1 MEDDTQDGPFTV
13 WQMFNAPTMV
23 LFNNL
28 EHAADGLD
36 RLLTSILKLSGDFSE
51 VLVPRPGSSK
61 YPDSYYNAFNTW
73 LIGRL
78 FYVWSVK
85 ELNRIHITSKDAQLK
100 ILNILCMNAASFY
113 NKLHSEYFKI
123 LTKLIEYY
131 KENPREASNEMI
143 LENFT
148 PEKVNISNVQLNLE
162 PIYVVVKDLRTCI
175 TLIDFTL
182 QLLSDSLATNS
193 IHIIKNKTEY
203 EKLFKEILYTLDHF
217 NVNIKLI
224 TVRFF
229 INLINNY
236 DQIGICKF
244 NRCFPNI
251 FLDFENSL
259 EAIVKSTSLYYEK
272 GEIDAIYLDSFNKI
286 LITLMIKEEN
296 CIENGN
302 DIVLL
307 NICSVILR
315 TQGNK
320 IFNNDLKLKCLSLSK
335 RLDFSRDII
344 DLSNLD
350 AAEIETLKDYY
361 CKQILQHIDMN
372 KKDERTIN
380 FKENWFYNQTLN
392 VIMALKTCEDH
403 KIDIFLIS
411 YHLKRCFSGL
421 AILQN
426 VCIHNYSLQGRSNIA
441 ILSKNDVL
449 TIWSSLLKILEY
461 HKSIIIGDSI
471 CYSSFMNILLSTVI
485 LYRSIPKEESSK
497 VLQLLCLQTT
507 PQFSELNL
515 GYSDNIKLIILRYMM
530 IVRLTLNVKLS
541 DVWVRIISNLVNSF
555 IKNKSLNMYKEIIS
569 LCPLLVLNKILSAS
583 KLIGDILM
591 PAFLTKD
598 PNIQKEVAEVIS
610 VMACMTL
617 DSYNVII
624 CVPQN
629 CYGHHLFTN
638 IKINLLLVCSKCH
651 ILDKSRHPIE
661 FLKKINKY
669 KIEIYSES
677 NAYTP
682 SQHSTITS
690 LKNLFVKFLNWKQYV
705 DVENGYWDLLSRLC
719 NHFYV
724 LEYGVSE
731 ELLNEDNAKHVLRA
745 FGSMVN
751 DNSINED
758 SEKNSQ
764 LESAFSLC
772 VNILVKSTQIS
783 LETNNHTQQ
792 TDTLNLIRDFG
803 LCSNTKVILPATK
816 LFVYFIMHPQC
827 SLGPKAV
834 VSLRDV
840 CESHEYTPNQVYHRY
855 KKDYCK
861 LFVECSLYSG
871 KEFAISLLKVV
882 RAFGFVGYRD
892 FISKDVH
899 HFLPYLMPYA
909 VTIKEVPSMIEEI
922 ASLVQCSVS
931 DFLIERFPHIYVH
944 VYLNESKEVG
954 KKCYAIIERLTKT
967 PVLNLIRRH
976 FRVILTEFLLQYCCD
991 SEKVLNAC
999 RYLSCHDPDVS
1010 APSGNMSI
1018 STSQIAD
1025 FLNPKFLG
1033 ILAYFDHKLVNAKVA
1048 LSVKR
1053 KALKSFPDIMQL
1065 MGVKYLTPLRFKVL
1079 ATLRSALP
1087 LAKEFPKIL
1096 AEAWGAFIY
1105 NIDTIF
1111 LGPLL
1116 SNLAVSLL
1124 QQLDYAPQ
1132 EINKIFQYLVLSNE
1146 NLLSSHIS
1154 DLFFLDDTKVSEKI
1168 KIVIKRH
1175 VKRTQP
1181 DGFLDK
1187 IKWYLLHLNHDIPR
1201 IKAFAFSHLDKLLK
1215 SNRTE
1220 IHKAIFGGKN
1230 IDPLIV
1236 ELIDSLLLGCKD
1248 SDSEVSLTS
1257 GACLGQ
1263 LGAIEAGHLP
1273 RQYVEAD
1280 RSPFAFSIGD
1290 SCFAATALV
1299 ELSRAFQ
1306 YEKDTMNMDCYA
1318 LTIQEILKV
1327 YDISPVGSK
1336 KDVWDSFPEHMHQIM
1351 QPLLSSRY
1359 TLAYPSQPKKAHP
1372 LFGSAYATTF
1382 LEWAHN
1388 WAGQLIP
1395 LIESESI
1402 RDLLRTVHPSMRRDV
1417 RTLFLFLPYV
1427 LLHAVMSKNN
1437 AQYIEEEILAV
1448 ISLENFDN
1456 ENTVA
1461 AERSKYKI
1469 LRHIRM
1475 TPSIN
1480 SVQAEEGNQSKCSK
1494 TIYTLLDFLN
1504 RWLLEWCHSKQRPL
1518 DNDNYKAISSFLDK
1532 FDKLTIARGNF
1543 VCGELER
1550 ALQYLELYMDDQKDK
1565 MQEQLPF
1572 LAEIYAL
1579 LDEPDSVAGIL
1590 SMKRSEPS
1598 LKELIL
1604 AQVVTGRLQ
1613 DAALCYERLAQEGQ
1627 LDRRSLQGMIDC
1639 YLGLDQPFTAYRLLS
1654 EHESEDDMME
1664 LSAEPLW
1671 RLGRFEQLEEL
1682 VKKPVPP
1689 SKENWGLLMGR
1700 ILLAYRKEDH
1710 SNFLISCKDTTIR
1723 LLAQMDGESKG
1734 ESALRSGYQ
1743 SVLGLH
1749 IVTETGHA
1757 EELLQRL
1764 KELRDGDRESG
1775 EILKQLLDEWRRRLS
1790 VVQSDVRTIEPLL
1803 RLRRILLQQSQ
1814 QILEPTHPMT
1824 SNKLKACIGDL
1835 WLQSAKYARKAGIFQ
1850 QSYMYILNAEEY
1862 QPEELFIEKSK
1873 MYWARGQY
1881 EQAFTTLRRGLDDT
1895 YPMLEQLN
1903 NDQRKICAKAKLL
1916 IAKYNDETTNVDV
1929 DVNIGYY
1936 KEAVDVFKQ
1945 WEKSLVCLGAYYEKV
1960 STSDGTSAGT
1970 MWSRRLYALN
1980 SYGKALQY
1988 GHKYLYQSMPRMLS
2002 IWLDVEVT
2010 SSDTNAHSVLAQ
2022 MTDII
2027 KTYSERLPLYLYLTA
2042 FSQIVSRICH
2052 PVKEVYLQLKAI
2064 IVKLILAYPQHTL
2077 WMMMCVIKSGY
2088 AQRIKRCGDVFADSR
2103 LKEPHMLKLVSDFT
2117 LLAEKL
2123 IELCNKPI
2131 TGNSSTTTVS
2141 ALVRIL
2147 PRLLSGDN
2155 FSHIMMP
2162 FQEFCKIVLPS
2173 KAARQERIHFNIP
2186 TEPPVYIAGIE
2197 EQINI
2202 LPSLQK
2208 PRKVTLKGSDGKSY
2222 IIMLKPR
2229 DDLRKDYRLMEFNGV
2244 VNRFLQDAPETR
2256 RRRLY
2261 IRTYSVLPLNEECG
2275 LIEWVPNLVG
2285 LRPILVHIY
2294 KQKGIHTS
2302 NRELKEMMCSNKDP
2316 VEKKRRIYEEQLLPR
2331 HPPVFQEWFR
2341 RVFSDPYGW
2350 YQARSAYI
2358 RTTAVMSMVGY
2369 ILGLGDRHGENIS
2382 FDSTNGDTV
2391 HVDFNCLFNKGEA
2404 FEWPERVPFRLTH
2417 NMEAAMGP
2425 LRHDGMFR
2433 KSCEAVMRALRAQI
2447 GALMSVVGPFVYDPL
2462 VSWGRA
2468 RPVDAAERTN
2478 EQALQHLQHIK
2489 QRLNGMVRTKNKQ
2502 LSLSLSPE
2510 GQVEHLIVEATSIHN
2525 LCQMYIGWGPFM

>member
-1 MEDDTQDGPFTV
+1 MDEDNQDGPFTV

-51 VLVPRPGSSK
+51 VLVPRAGSSK
-61 YPDSYYNAFNTW
+61 YPDSYYQAFNTW
-73 LIGRL
+73 LVGRL
-78 FYVWSVK
+78 FYVWSVE
-85 ELNRIHITSKDAQLK
+85 ELSRIHETSKEAQLK
-100 ILNILCMNAASFY
+100 ILNILSMNAASFY
-113 NKLHSEYFKI
+113 NTLHLEYVSV
-123 LTKLIEYY
+123 LTKLVQYY
-131 KENPREASNEMI
+131 KDNEAKQLKEYL
-143 LENFT
+143 LENFKSEQIDI
-148 PEKVNISNVQLNLE
+148 PNVQLNLE
-162 PIYVVVKDLRTCI
+162 PIYVKVKDIQTCK
-175 TLIDFTL
+175 TLINLTL
-182 QLLSDSLATNS
+182 QLLAESLPMNS
-193 IHIIKNKTEY
+193 VYMNKHKMEY
-203 EKLFKEILYTLDHF
+203 CNLFNEILYMLDNYSVDLKLHS
-217 NVNIKLI
+217 IK
-224 TVRFF
+224 FF
-229 INLINNY
+229 INLSYNY
-236 DQIGICKF
+236 EQFGIHKF
-244 NRCFPNI
+244 QKCFPFI
-251 FLDFENSL
+251 FSDLLYSIESL
-259 EAIVKSTSLYYEK
+259 LKSLNVYYEK
-272 GEIDAIYLDSFNKI
+272 GEIDAIYLDNLNK
-286 LITLMIKEEN
+286 LMCTFMKVIKKCPDKEN
-296 CIENGN
+296 KEIFS
-302 DIVLL
+302 
-307 NICSVILR
+307 NICTVILR
-315 TQGNK
+315 TKNNK
-320 IFNNDLKLKCLSLSK
+320 TFCNDLKLECLSMTKHINISK
-335 RLDFSRDII
+335 DLI
-344 DLSNLD
+344 DLSNKD
-350 AAEIETLKDYY
+350 ASEIDILKEYY
-361 CKQILQHIDMN
+361 CKNILDCMNSDSQEKTNIDS
-372 KKDERTIN
+372 KDSWCYQQVI
-380 FKENWFYNQTLN
+380 N
-392 VIMALKTCEDH
+392 VIESIKTCEDS

-411 YHLKRCFSGL
+411 YHLKRCLSALGV
-421 AILQN
+421 LQE
-426 VCIHNYSLQGRSNIA
+426 VALIKQQDKTKLISEEEIYVIWTSLQKLIGFN
-441 ILSKNDVL
+441 
-449 TIWSSLLKILEY
+449 
-461 HKSIIIGDSI
+461 KSIIIGDSN
-471 CYSSFMNILLSTVI
+471 CSKLYMDILLSSTVLHHAPSRDDCNKI
-485 LYRSIPKEESSK
+485 
-497 VLQLLCLQTT
+497 LQLLCLQNS
-507 PQFSELNL
+507 PQFSEHNF
-515 GYSDNIKLIILRYMM
+515 GFNDNTKIMILKYIMIVKLILKGKSSE
-530 IVRLTLNVKLS
+530 TWN
-541 DVWVRIISNLVNSF
+541 RIISHLISGF
-555 IKNKSLNMYKEIIS
+555 LKNKTVQNYKQVLP
-569 LCPLLVLNKILSAS
+569 LCPLLMLNNILSSS
-583 KLIGDILM
+583 KLIGDLLM

-598 PNIQKEVAEVIS
+598 QEVQTEVAEVIS
-610 VMACMTL
+610 ALACMSLGTY
-617 DSYNVII
+617 DIVIT
-624 CVPQN
+624 VPKHFI
-629 CYGHHLFTN
+629 GHSIFTN
-638 IKINLLLVCSKCH
+638 NIINLLLICSKCH
-651 ILDKSRHPIE
+651 HIDKNKYSE
-661 FLKKINKY
+661 GCLSKINQNKVV
-669 KIEIYSES
+669 IYSES

-690 LKNLFVKFLNWKQYV
+690 LKSLFVKFLNWKQYV
-705 DVENGYWDLLSRLC
+705 DLKNSGFWNLFARLC
-719 NHFYV
+719 HHYYV
-724 LEYGVSE
+724 LNYAALTD
-731 ELLNEDNAKHVLRA
+731 LLNEENSDQVLKCFTPFVEDNLAE
-745 FGSMVN
+745 
-751 DNSINED
+751 ED
-758 SEKNSQ
+758 PEWNAHKD
-764 LESAFSLC
+764 SAYSLC
-772 VNILVKSTQIS
+772 VNILVKSTRNS
-783 LETNNHTQQ
+783 LENNDYSQQ
-792 TDTLNLIRDFG
+792 TNTLNIIKEFG
-803 LCSNTKVILPATK
+803 LCSNEKVVLPVTK

-840 CESHEYTPNQVYHRY
+840 CEVHGYTPNQVYHRY

-899 HFLPYLMPYA
+899 HFLPYLMPYS

-944 VYLNESKEVG
+944 VYLNESKEVE
-954 KKCYAIIERLTKT
+954 KKCMDIIGKLTKT
-967 PVLNLIRRH
+967 SVLSLIKRH

-999 RYLSCHDPDVS
+999 RYLACHDPDVS
-1010 APSGNMSI
+1010 TPTGSMTM

-1033 ILAYFDHKLVNAKVA
+1033 VLAYFDHKLVNAKVA
-1048 LSVKR
+1048 ISVKR

-1079 ATLRSALP
+1079 ATLRSALQ

-1096 AEAWGAFIY
+1096 AEAWSAFIH
-1105 NIDTIF
+1105 NIDTIS
-1111 LGPLL
+1111 LGPLM

-1124 QQLDYAPQ
+1124 QQLEYAPQ
-1132 EINKIFQYLVLSNE
+1132 EINKIFHYLVLNNE

-1154 DLFFLDDTKVSEKI
+1154 DLFFLEDTNISDRI
-1168 KIVIKRH
+1168 KMVIKRH

-1187 IKWYLLHLNHDIPR
+1187 IKWYLQHLNHDIPS
-1201 IKAFAFSHLDKLLK
+1201 IKAYAFSHLDKLLK
-1215 SNRTE
+1215 SNRSE

-1230 IDPLIV
+1230 IDPVIV
-1236 ELIDSLLLGCKD
+1236 ELIDSLLAGCKD
-1248 SDSEVSLTS
+1248 PDPKVSLSS

-1273 RQYVEAD
+1273 RQYVQPD

-1290 SCFAATALV
+1290 DCFAATALV

-1318 LTIQEILKV
+1318 LTIQEILKI
-1327 YDISPVGSK
+1327 YDISPTGSK

-1351 QPLLSSRY
+1351 HPLLSSRY

-1372 LFGSAYATTF
+1372 LFGSTYATTF

-1402 RDLLRTVHPSMRRDV
+1402 RELLRTVHPSMRRDV

-1427 LLHAVMSKNN
+1427 LLHAVKSKNN
-1437 AQYIEEEILAV
+1437 SQYIQEEILAV
-1448 ISLENFDN
+1448 IGLENFEV
-1456 ENTVA
+1456 ENSVTI
-1461 AERSKYKI
+1461 ERCRYKM

-1480 SVQAEEGNQSKCSK
+1480 SVQTEEGNQSKCSK

-1504 RWLLEWCHSKQRPL
+1504 RWLLEWCHSKQRPRE
-1518 DNDNYKAISSFLDK
+1518 NENYKAISSFLDK
-1532 FDKLTIARGNF
+1532 FDKLVIARGNF
-1543 VCGELER
+1543 ACGELER
-1550 ALQYLELYMDDQKDK
+1550 ALQYLELYMDERKDK

-1627 LDRRSLQGMIDC
+1627 LDRHSLQSMIDC

-1654 EHESEDDMME
+1654 KHDYDDGMSE

-1671 RLGRFEQLEEL
+1671 RLGRFDEL
-1682 VKKPVPP
+1682 DELCKKPPP

-1700 ILLAYRKEDH
+1700 TLLAYRQQDH
-1710 SNFLISCKDTTIR
+1710 DAFLISCKQTTSR
-1723 LLAQMDGESKG
+1723 LLAQMDAESKG
-1734 ESALRSGYQ
+1734 ENALRSGYQ

-1749 IVTETGHA
+1749 IITETSHA
-1757 EELLQRL
+1757 EEVLQRL
-1764 KELRDGDRESG
+1764 KELRDGDRQST
-1775 EILKQLLDEWRRRLS
+1775 EILNQLLDEWRLRLS

-1803 RLRRILLQQSQ
+1803 RLRRILLQQTQ
-1814 QILEPTHPMT
+1814 QLLEPTHPVT
-1824 SNKLKACIGDL
+1824 ASRLKACIGDL
-1835 WLQSAKYARKAGIFQ
+1835 WLQSAKHARKAGIFQ
-1850 QSYMYILNAEEY
+1850 QSYMYVLNAEEY

-1873 MYWARGQY
+1873 MYWARGQH
-1881 EQAFTTLRRGLDDT
+1881 EHAFTTLRRGLDDT

-1936 KEAVDVFKQ
+1936 KESVEVFKQ

-1960 STSDGTSAGT
+1960 SCGEGTST
-1970 MWSRRLYALN
+1970 STTWSRRLYALN

-2010 SSDTNAHSVLAQ
+2010 STDTSAHQVLAQ
-2022 MTDII
+2022 MTEII

-2064 IVKLILAYPQHTL
+2064 LVKLIVAYPQHTL
-2077 WMMMCVIKSGY
+2077 WMMMSVMKSSY
-2088 AQRIKRCGDVFADSR
+2088 AQRIKRCADVFADPR
-2103 LKEPHMLKLVSDFT
+2103 LKEPRLLKLISDFT
-2117 LLAEKL
+2117 QLAEKL

-2131 TGNSSTTTVS
+2131 AGSSLTTTVS
-2141 ALVRIL
+2141 TLVRSL
-2147 PRLLSGDN
+2147 PRLLASDS
-2155 FSHIMMP
+2155 FSHVMMP

-2173 KAARQERIHFNIP
+2173 KAARQERIDFNIP

-2197 EQINI
+2197 EQISI

-2285 LRPILVHIY
+2285 LRPILMHIY

-2302 NRELKEMMCSNKDP
+2302 NRELKEMMCANKDP
-2316 VEKKRRIYEEQLLPR
+2316 VEKKRRIYEQQLLPR

-2425 LRHDGMFR
+2425 LKHEGMYR
-2433 KSCEAVMRALRAQI
+2433 KSCEAVMRALRAQTA
-2447 GALMSVVGPFVYDPL
+2447 ALMSVIEPFVYDPL
-2462 VSWGRA
+2462 VSWGKVRQM
-2468 RPVDAAERTN
+2468 DCGERTN
-2478 EQALQHLQHIK
+2478 EQAMQHLLHIK

-2510 GQVEHLIVEATSIHN
+2510 GQVEHLIVEATSIIN
-2525 LCQMYIGWGPFM
+2525 LCQMYIGWGPFL

>member
-1 MEDDTQDGPFTV
+1 MEDDNQDGPFAV

-28 EHAADGLD
+28 EHAAEGLD

-51 VLVPRPGSSK
+51 VLVPRAGSSK
-61 YPDSYYNAFNTW
+61 YPDSYYHAFNTW
-73 LIGRL
+73 LVGRL
-78 FYVWSVK
+78 FYVWSVE
-85 ELNRIHITSKDAQLK
+85 ELNRIHASSKDAQLK

-113 NKLHSEYFKI
+113 NSLHSEYVSV
-123 LTKLIEYY
+123 LTKLIQYY
-131 KENPREASNEMI
+131 KRNQGEKPNELL

-148 PEKVNISNVQLNLE
+148 SEQIEIPNVQLNLE
-162 PIYVVVKDLRTCI
+162 PIYVNVKDLQTCK
-175 TLIDFTL
+175 TLIDLTL
-182 QLLSDSLATNS
+182 QLLAETLATNS
-193 IHIIKNKTEY
+193 IYINKHKKEY
-203 EKLFKEILYTLDHF
+203 SELFTDILYMLEHYSADLKLFSL
-217 NVNIKLI
+217 
-224 TVRFF
+224 RFF
-229 INLINNY
+229 ITLISNY
-236 DQIGICKF
+236 EQIGIC
-244 NRCFPNI
+244 
-251 FLDFENSL
+251 
-259 EAIVKSTSLYYEK
+259 
-272 GEIDAIYLDSFNKI
+272 
-286 LITLMIKEEN
+286 
-296 CIENGN
+296 
-302 DIVLL
+302 
-307 NICSVILR
+307 
-315 TQGNK
+315 
-320 IFNNDLKLKCLSLSK
+320 
-335 RLDFSRDII
+335 
-344 DLSNLD
+344 
-350 AAEIETLKDYY
+350 
-361 CKQILQHIDMN
+361 
-372 KKDERTIN
+372 
-380 FKENWFYNQTLN
+380 
-392 VIMALKTCEDH
+392 
-403 KIDIFLIS
+403 
-411 YHLKRCFSGL
+411 
-421 AILQN
+421 
-426 VCIHNYSLQGRSNIA
+426 
-441 ILSKNDVL
+441 
-449 TIWSSLLKILEY
+449 
-461 HKSIIIGDSI
+461 
-471 CYSSFMNILLSTVI
+471 
-485 LYRSIPKEESSK
+485 
-497 VLQLLCLQTT
+497 
-507 PQFSELNL
+507 
-515 GYSDNIKLIILRYMM
+515 
-530 IVRLTLNVKLS
+530 
-541 DVWVRIISNLVNSF
+541 
-555 IKNKSLNMYKEIIS
+555 
-569 LCPLLVLNKILSAS
+569 
-583 KLIGDILM
+583 
-591 PAFLTKD
+591 
-598 PNIQKEVAEVIS
+598 
-610 VMACMTL
+610 
-617 DSYNVII
+617 
-624 CVPQN
+624 
-629 CYGHHLFTN
+629 LF
-638 IKINLLLVCSKCH
+638 
-651 ILDKSRHPIE
+651 
-661 FLKKINKY
+661 
-669 KIEIYSES
+669 
-677 NAYTP
+677 A
-682 SQHSTITS
+682 
-690 LKNLFVKFLNWKQYV
+690 KFLNWKQYTV
-705 DVENGYWDLLSRLC
+705 LESSGYWDLLGRLC
-719 NHFYV
+719 HHFYV
-724 LEYGVSE
+724 LNYGVPGE
-731 ELLNEDNAKHVLRA
+731 ILNEDNSEQVLKA
-745 FGSMVN
+745 FRPFI
-751 DNSINED
+751 DNTCVEED
-758 SEKNSQ
+758 PEWNTHKD
-764 LESAFSLC
+764 SAFSLC
-772 VNILVKSTQIS
+772 VNVLVKSTRAS
-783 LETNNHTQQ
+783 LENNDNMHQ
-792 TDTLNLIRDFG
+792 TTTLNLIKDFG
-803 LCSNTKVILPATK
+803 LCSNDKVILPVTK

-840 CESHEYTPNQVYHRY
+840 CEFHGYTPNQVYHRY

-871 KEFAISLLKVV
+871 KDFAISLLKVV

-899 HFLPYLMPYA
+899 HFLPYLMPYS

-944 VYLNESKEVG
+944 VSLTESNEVQ
-954 KKCYAIIERLTKT
+954 KKCLEVIAKLTKT
-967 PVLNLIRRH
+967 SVLNLIKRH

-991 SEKVLNAC
+991 AEKVLKAC
-999 RYLSCHDPDVS
+999 RYLACHDPDVS
-1010 APSGNMSI
+1010 TPTGSMTM

-1033 ILAYFDHKLVNAKVA
+1033 VLAYFDHKLVNAKVA

-1079 ATLRSALP
+1079 ATLRSALH

-1096 AEAWGAFIY
+1096 AEAWGAFIH
-1105 NIDTIF
+1105 NIDTIS
-1111 LGPLL
+1111 LGPLM

-1124 QQLDYAPQ
+1124 QQLEYAPH
-1132 EINKIFQYLVLSNE
+1132 EINKIFHYLVLNNE

-1154 DLFFLDDTKVSEKI
+1154 DLFFLEDTKISDKI
-1168 KIVIKRH
+1168 KMVIKRH

-1187 IKWYLLHLNHDIPR
+1187 IKWYLQHLNHDIPC
-1201 IKAFAFSHLDKLLK
+1201 IKAYAFSHLDKLLK
-1215 SNRTE
+1215 GNRSE

-1230 IDPLIV
+1230 IDPVIV

-1248 SDSEVSLTS
+1248 PDAKVSLSS

-1273 RQYVEAD
+1273 RQYVQPD

-1290 SCFAATALV
+1290 DCFAATALV

-1318 LTIQEILKV
+1318 LTIQEILKI
-1327 YDISPVGSK
+1327 YDISPTGSK
-1336 KDVWDSFPEHMHQIM
+1336 KDVWESFPEHMHQIM
-1351 QPLLSSRY
+1351 HPLLSSRY

-1372 LFGSAYATTF
+1372 LFGSTYATTF

-1402 RDLLRTVHPSMRRDV
+1402 RELLRTVHPSMRRDV

-1427 LLHAVMSKNN
+1427 LLHAVKSKNN
-1437 AQYIEEEILAV
+1437 AQYIQEEILAV
-1448 ISLENFDN
+1448 IASTPYRLKK
-1456 ENTVA
+1456 A
-1461 AERSKYKI
+1461 
-1469 LRHIRM
+1469 IR
-1475 TPSIN
+1475 
-1480 SVQAEEGNQSKCSK
+1480 
-1494 TIYTLLDFLN
+1494 
-1504 RWLLEWCHSKQRPL
+1504 
-1518 DNDNYKAISSFLDK
+1518 AISSFLDK

-1550 ALQYLELYMDDQKDK
+1550 ALQYLEFYMDERKDK

-1627 LDRRSLQGMIDC
+1627 LDRHSLQGMIDC

-1654 EHESEDDMME
+1654 EHEDEDGMKE

-1671 RLGRFEQLEEL
+1671 RLGRFEEL
-1682 VKKPVPP
+1682 DELCKKPVPP

-1700 ILLAYRKEDH
+1700 TLLAYRQQDH
-1710 SNFLISCKDTTIR
+1710 DAFTISCRDTTSR
-1723 LLAQMDGESKG
+1723 LLAQMDCESKG
-1734 ESALRSGYQ
+1734 ENALRSGYQ

-1749 IVTETGHA
+1749 IITETSHA
-1757 EELLQRL
+1757 EEVLQRL
-1764 KELRDGDRESG
+1764 KDHNDGDRQST
-1775 EILKQLLDEWRRRLS
+1775 EILNQLLDEWRRRLS

-1803 RLRRILLQQSQ
+1803 RLRRILLQQTQ
-1814 QILEPTHPMT
+1814 QLLEPTHPLT
-1824 SNKLKACIGDL
+1824 AGRLKACIGDL
-1835 WLQSAKYARKAGIFQ
+1835 WLQSAKHARKAGIFQ
-1850 QSYMYILNAEEY
+1850 QSYMYVLNAEEY

-1873 MYWARGQY
+1873 MYWARGQH
-1881 EQAFTTLRRGLDDT
+1881 EHAFTTLRRGLDDA

-1936 KEAVDVFKQ
+1936 KESVEVFKQ

-1960 STSDGTSAGT
+1960 STGDGVSTNT

-2002 IWLDVEVT
+2002 IWLEVEVT
-2010 SSDTNAHSVLAQ
+2010 STDTSAHSVLAQ
-2022 MTDII
+2022 MTEII

-2077 WMMMCVIKSGY
+2077 WMMMSVIKSSY
-2088 AQRIKRCGDVFADSR
+2088 PQRIKRCADVFTDPR
-2103 LKEPHMLKLVSDFT
+2103 LKEPSMLKLISDFT
-2117 LLAEKL
+2117 QLAEKL

-2131 TGNSSTTTVS
+2131 AGSSSTTTVT
-2141 ALVRIL
+2141 ALVRSL
-2147 PRLLSGDN
+2147 PRLLAGEN

-2173 KAARQERIHFNIP
+2173 KAARQERIDFNIP

-2197 EQINI
+2197 EQISI

-2229 DDLRKDYRLMEFNGV
+2229 DDLRKDYRLMEFNAV

-2285 LRPILVHIY
+2285 LRPILMHIY

-2302 NRELKEMMCSNKDP
+2302 NRELKEMMCANKDP
-2316 VEKKRRIYEEQLLPR
+2316 VEKKRRIYEKQLLPR

-2341 RVFSDPYGW
+2341 RSFSDPYGW

-2425 LRHDGMFR
+2425 LKHEGMFR
-2433 KSCEAVMRALRAQI
+2433 KSCEAVMRALRAQTA
-2447 GALMSVVGPFVYDPL
+2447 ALMSVIEPFVYDPL
-2462 VSWGRA
+2462 VSWGRV
-2468 RPVDAAERTN
+2468 RPVDCGERTN
-2478 EQALQHLQHIK
+2478 EQALQHLLHIK

-2525 LCQMYIGWGPFM
+2525 LCQMYIGWGPFL